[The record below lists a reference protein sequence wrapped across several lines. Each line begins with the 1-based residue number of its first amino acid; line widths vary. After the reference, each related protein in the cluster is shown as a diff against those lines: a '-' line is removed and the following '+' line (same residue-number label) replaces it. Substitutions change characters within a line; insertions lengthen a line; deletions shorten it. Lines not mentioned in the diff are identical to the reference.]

1 MKIKRG
7 LLITIITIIL
17 IIGMY
22 AFIVNSDENIVINYL
37 FFGLI
42 IIAGLYIIT
51 LITNKGKITRSSSK
65 DKLFN
70 SLVNN
75 SNTIYIML
83 DNDKKIIYLSN
94 NVEEILGIRNE
105 NKTDEQIVYD
115 VLNIPIIKS
124 ELKNW
129 DMDKEYISQMVAYDN
144 PKYNHQMWIRIKIY
158 PYKEKKNKYHVIQVI
173 DSTKEHERQHLLI
186 SQASDI
192 KAREVKLNQIT
203 SSSYDMELNIN
214 LTNNTCDLKYF
225 KLDNKYFG
233 EEKRGTYTE
242 LLKEIVSK
250 YINKSDEDLF
260 NKNLSINNLKD
271 HFVKYELD
279 PIVFRYRLG
288 NEVKNNTW
296 LESTIFFLSNKT
308 GNKVSILTK
317 NVTEDA
323 ESIRQQNVLLQNALN
338 DAKIADKAKTDLIST
353 ISHDIRTPLTNI
365 MGLSESLL
373 SNNINKEVKEDI
385 KNIKTSSKEVLNIID
400 GLLDTSKIEKKSI
413 ESEEKPY
420 NLFRMFKIIEDS
432 AKDYIKNKDL
442 KLNINLDTN
451 LPVILKGDYRRITSA
466 ITSIVNNSIKYTDDG
481 EINIHVNGEKK
492 DDTVNLI
499 IEISDTGIGIKED
512 KLNEIMNTED
522 NKSIDSVKKLMKLL
536 GGKLEIESKE
546 NEYTKV
552 IISFVQ
558 KIIEDN
564 KIRERIDNNKST
576 EVFDLK
582 GKKILIVDDNKLNLK
597 VTSRLLEPYKAD
609 LTLLENGLD
618 AIDMVKESN
627 VFDLILL
634 DQMMPAIDGTS
645 TLARLKEIEGF
656 DTPVVVLTAD
666 AIVGRKELYLDEG
679 FDDYISKPIDK
690 KELSRVIKKYLI
702 K

>member
-1 MKIKRG
+1 MKSKRG
-7 LLITIITIIL
+7 LLITIISIIL
-17 IIGMY
+17 IIGIY
-22 AFIVNSDENIVINYL
+22 VFIVNSDENTMINYL
-37 FFGLI
+37 FFILI
-42 IIAGLYIIT
+42 IVIGLYIIN
-51 LITNKGKITRSSSK
+51 LVTNKGKLLKNSSK

-83 DNDKKIIYLSN
+83 DNDKKIIYLSS
-94 NVEEILGIRNE
+94 NVEEILGIRKE
-105 NKTDEQIVYD
+105 NKTEEQIVYD
-115 VLNIPIIKS
+115 VLNIPIIKE

-144 PKYNHQMWIRIKIY
+144 PKYNHQMWIRVKIY
-158 PYKEKKNKYHVIQVI
+158 PYKEKKNKYSVIQII

-192 KAREVKLNQIT
+192 KAREIKLNQIT
-203 SSSYDMELNIN
+203 ASSYDMELNIN
-214 LTNNTCDLKYF
+214 LINNTYDLKYF

-233 EEKRGTYTE
+233 EERRGVYTD
-242 LLKEIVSK
+242 LLKEVMGK
-250 YINKSDEDLF
+250 YINKNDEDTF

-271 HFVKYELD
+271 HFVKYELN

-296 LESTIFFLSNKT
+296 LESTIFFLSNKG

-323 ESIRQQNVLLQNALN
+323 ESIREQNVLLQNALN
-338 DAKIADKAKTDLIST
+338 DAKIADQTKTDLIAT
-353 ISHDIRTPLTNI
+353 ISHNIRTPLTNI

-373 SNNINKEVKEDI
+373 TKKLNKEIKEDV
-385 KNIKTSSKEVLNIID
+385 NHIKTSSKEVLNIID
-400 GLLDTSKIEKKSI
+400 GLLDSSKIEKKAI

-420 NLFRMFKIIEDS
+420 NIFRMFKIVEDS
-432 AKDYIKNKDL
+432 AKDYIKNKNL
-442 KLNINLDTN
+442 KLNINLDNN
-451 LPVILKGDYRRITSA
+451 LPVILKGDYRRITQS
-466 ITSIVNNSIKYTDDG
+466 ITNIVNNSIKFTDDG
-481 EINIHVNGEKK
+481 EINISVKGEKK
-492 DDTVNLI
+492 DSNVNLI
-499 IEISDTGIGIKED
+499 IEISDTGIGMTES
-512 KLNEIMNTED
+512 KLEEIMKKED
-522 NKSIDSVKKLMKLL
+522 NKGIDSAKKLMELL

-552 IISFVQ
+552 RLSFMQ

-564 KIRERIDNNKST
+564 KLRERLENNRNA

-597 VTSRLLEPYKAD
+597 VTSKLLEPYNAN

-634 DQMMPAIDGTS
+634 DQMMPAIDGTT
-645 TLARLKEIEGF
+645 TLQKLKEIEDF
-656 DTPVVVLTAD
+656 NTPVVVLTAD
-666 AIVGRKELYLDEG
+666 AIVGRKELYLGEG
-679 FDDYISKPIDK
+679 FDDYISKPIDR
-690 KELSRVIKKYLI
+690 KELSRVLKKYL
-702 K
+702 KD

>member
-1 MKIKRG
+1 M
-7 LLITIITIIL
+7 LITIISIIL
-17 IIGMY
+17 LIGVY
-22 AFIVNSDENIVINYL
+22 IFIVNSDENAMINYL
-37 FFGLI
+37 FFILI
-42 IIAGLYIIT
+42 IVIGLYIIN
-51 LITNKGKITRSSSK
+51 LVTNKGKLLKNNSK

-83 DNDKKIIYLSN
+83 DNDKKIIYLSS
-94 NVEEILGIRNE
+94 NVEEILGIRKE
-105 NKTDEQIVYD
+105 NKTEEQIVYD
-115 VLNIPIIKS
+115 VLNIPIIKE

-144 PKYNHQMWIRIKIY
+144 PKYNHQMWIRVKIY
-158 PYKEKKNKYHVIQVI
+158 PYKEKKNKYSVIQII

-192 KAREVKLNQIT
+192 KAREIKLNQIT
-203 SSSYDMELNIN
+203 ASSYDMELNIN
-214 LTNNTCDLKYF
+214 LINNTYDLKYF

-233 EEKRGTYTE
+233 EERRGVYTD
-242 LLKEIVSK
+242 LLKEVMGK
-250 YINKSDEDLF
+250 YINKNDEDTF

-271 HFVKYELD
+271 HFVKYELN

-296 LESTIFFLSNKT
+296 LESTIFFLSNKG

-323 ESIRQQNVLLQNALN
+323 ESIREQNVLLQNALN
-338 DAKIADKAKTDLIST
+338 DAKIADQTKTDLIAT
-353 ISHDIRTPLTNI
+353 ISHNIRTPLTNI

-373 SNNINKEVKEDI
+373 TKKLNKEIKEDV
-385 KNIKTSSKEVLNIID
+385 NHIKTSSKEVLNIID
-400 GLLDTSKIEKKSI
+400 GLLDSSKIEKKAI

-420 NLFRMFKIIEDS
+420 NIFRMFKIVEDS
-432 AKDYIKNKDL
+432 AKDYIKNKNL
-442 KLNINLDTN
+442 KLNINLDNN
-451 LPVILKGDYRRITSA
+451 LPVILKGDYRRITQS
-466 ITSIVNNSIKYTDDG
+466 ITNIVNNSIKFTDDG
-481 EINIHVNGEKK
+481 EINISVKGEKK
-492 DDTVNLI
+492 DTNVNLI
-499 IEISDTGIGIKED
+499 IEISDTGIGMTES
-512 KLNEIMNTED
+512 KLEEIMKKED
-522 NKSIDSVKKLMKLL
+522 NKGIDSAKKLMELL

-552 IISFVQ
+552 KLSFLQ

-564 KIRERIDNNKST
+564 KLRERLENNRNA

-597 VTSRLLEPYKAD
+597 VTSKLLEPYNAD

-634 DQMMPAIDGTS
+634 DQMMPAIDGTT
-645 TLARLKEIEGF
+645 TLQKLKEIEDF
-656 DTPVVVLTAD
+656 NTPVVVLTAD
-666 AIVGRKELYLDEG
+666 AIVGRKELYLGEG
-679 FDDYISKPIDK
+679 FDDYISKPIDR
-690 KELSRVIKKYLI
+690 KELSRVLKKYL
-702 K
+702 KD